1 MHLNLIY
8 QTWDKELGALPNS
21 IPFWKRNKEHFK
33 NYGNV
38 KYQYLE
44 ELLDYAG
51 ITYNKC
57 KPDQALHHKEK
68 FWYHIQPE
76 WIDLSFFYE
85 NVFHYIDEDV
95 LNTIKFNKNV
105 NILLWFPSEGF
116 NLSMPR
122 FIDDIM
128 YTLADKNIPEE
139 KVYLVFGDLRIEQ
152 NFKDYC
158 KLKNIQ
164 SKIKTFGLNIF
175 ELNYWLETN
184 RMYFSRNRMTEIDV
198 SAELVHEDLL
208 DKDRIRPKRFVCRN
222 ANPRPHRI
230 YIMSQIYKHG
240 LNNHGYT
247 SFLNRYFTP
256 GVPHNIRDFTNNEN
270 INEIK
275 TDMELFLEKTPIVLD
290 EDADSIN
297 IDLNQRRMDAK
308 HYYDTYFSLINE
320 TVCDSFPNDPLFITE
335 KVYQPILQLHPF
347 LVAGSR
353 GTLEYLKDTGYQ
365 TFNGFFNESYDAME
379 NSRDRID
386 NVLKQV
392 KQTCAWPI
400 EVVHKDYWKIFDR
413 LLHNRNHFL
422 NLNKEEYFN
431 KLFEW
436 LDIQ

>member
-1 MHLNLIY
+1 
-8 QTWDKELGALPNS
+8 
-21 IPFWKRNKEHFK
+21 
-33 NYGNV
+33 
-38 KYQYLE
+38 
-44 ELLDYAG
+44 
-51 ITYNKC
+51 
-57 KPDQALHHKEK
+57 
-68 FWYHIQPE
+68 
-76 WIDLSFFYE
+76 
-85 NVFHYIDEDV
+85 
-95 LNTIKFNKNV
+95 
-105 NILLWFPSEGF
+105 
-116 NLSMPR
+116 
-122 FIDDIM
+122 
-128 YTLADKNIPEE
+128 
-139 KVYLVFGDLRIEQ
+139 
-152 NFKDYC
+152 
-158 KLKNIQ
+158 
-164 SKIKTFGLNIF
+164 
-175 ELNYWLETN
+175 
-184 RMYFSRNRMTEIDV
+184 
-198 SAELVHEDLL
+198 
-208 DKDRIRPKRFVCRN
+208 
-222 ANPRPHRI
+222 
-230 YIMSQIYKHG
+230 MSQIYKHG

-275 TDMELFLEKTPIVLD
+275 TDMELFLQKTPIVLD